1 MGIFRDSRKQMVD
14 SMKLPFDNDGGVHV
28 LVMNVYGSTGVQ
40 SASGVDEKASHV
52 VNAMITKLD
61 SMGLTLLDVDVYPD
75 PSKKGVTGAPC
86 YNAVFKVK

>member
-1 MGIFRDSRKQMVD
+1 MGIFSDSRKQMVD

-40 SASGVDEKASHV
+40 STSGVDEKASHV

-61 SMGLTLLDVDVYPD
+61 SMWFTLLDVDVYPD